1 MKEFA
6 EDFISSPKVK
16 KYYRRTAHTGAS
28 SAGELF
34 VWSPLCFTTDIVIFL
49 PVNGR
54 LLLPRTASRAVK
66 NIEEFPMKAY
76 YIQKNF

>member
-16 KYYRRTAHTGAS
+16 ISQKNNSYGSFFRR
-28 SAGELF
+28 ELF

-49 PVNGR
+49 PVNGQ
-54 LLLPRTASRAVK
+54 LLYRGQHP
-66 NIEEFPMKAY
+66 EP
-76 YIQKNF
+76 

>member
-16 KYYRRTAHTGAS
+16 VLQKNS
-28 SAGELF
+28 SYGSFFRKGLF
-34 VWSPLCFTTDIVIFL
+34 VWSPLCFTMDIVIFL

-54 LLLPRTASRAVK
+54 LLCQEQLPAL
-66 NIEEFPMKAY
+66 
-76 YIQKNF
+76 